1 MEQKEK
7 IKHFLHTCKNYVVWH
22 EEDPKN
28 KNKECYFIFIAKK
41 DISKSYSVVHDVLNV
56 YCEELPLKNVSVATK
71 TFMEMNKNKFYFV
84 YLDELEKD
92 DVFFKQ
98 KEEKLKENVINILS
112 KRILDEYVDVVKVL
126 ETNVNQYAQQ
136 AKLFGLAT
144 FKVLKD
150 EVKKK
155 LNKN

>member
-1 MEQKEK
+1 MDQKEK
-7 IKHFLHTCKNYVVWH
+7 IKHFLYTCKNYVVLH

-84 YLDELEKD
+84 YLDELEQD
-92 DVFFKQ
+92 DTEVLNNLLAFADD
-98 KEEKLKENVINILS
+98 LSVDILLNS
-112 KRILDEYVDVVKVL
+112 LSIISLL
-126 ETNVNQYAQQ
+126 IPLSTT
-136 AKLFGLAT
+136 LSIIFGLAVRT
-144 FKVLKD
+144 VNILAGI
-150 EVKKK
+150 
-155 LNKN
+155 L